1 MDGSRK
7 NITMTETI
15 QRRTTNNTCS
25 LLYTVPSSNIF
36 RCETTIWSK
45 HKKQESQKVAG
56 KALEKGPAVWCW
68 YEGGSGEK
76 WDISWENGK
85 IVNTTEEG
93 ERTKSRNE
101 NVWKKS

>member
-1 MDGSRK
+1 M
-7 NITMTETI
+7 
-15 QRRTTNNTCS
+15 
-25 LLYTVPSSNIF
+25 
-36 RCETTIWSK
+36 
-45 HKKQESQKVAG
+45 G

-76 WDISWENGK
+76 WDISWVNGK

-93 ERTKSRNE
+93 ERTKSRNK